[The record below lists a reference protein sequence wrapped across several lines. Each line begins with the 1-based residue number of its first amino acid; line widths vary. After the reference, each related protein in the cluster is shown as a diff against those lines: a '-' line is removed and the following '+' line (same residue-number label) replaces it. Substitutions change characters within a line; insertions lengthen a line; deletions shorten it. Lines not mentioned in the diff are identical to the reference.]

1 MNYPNNLF
9 VFDGESLG
17 LKAKK
22 QGLWSAAAIHLASGT
37 EAHWEFIPA
46 YVAQQADPAALA
58 VNGLTRAAWDVI
70 TITEVEWARRFEAW
84 VRALVP
90 TGRITLVGR
99 NPSFDLRMLTAL
111 GERIGG
117 IDGALFLSL
126 FHHRVLDLHGLV
138 QGLALGLG
146 WPFNTEK
153 IDDLY
158 RRLGQAPEPRPH
170 TALGGARH
178 AADALQMMVAEIRRL
193 QDGEERETRK
203 TSELTAEVAQVRELL
218 GEANAR
224 VCEMKAQH
232 AAIWKDYEQALALI
246 TELKKGAA

>member
-37 EAHWEFIPA
+37 TMSWEFLPA

-58 VNGLTRAAWDVI
+58 VNGLTRSHWERI
-70 TITEVEWARRFEAW
+70 RMTEVEWARDFEAW

-90 TGRITLVGR
+90 DGRITLVGR

-158 RRLGQAPEPRPH
+158 RRLGQAPEAKPH

-178 AADALQMMVAEIRRL
+178 AADALQMMVHEIAQLVATAEA
-193 QDGEERETRK
+193 ERQK
-203 TSELTAEVAQVRELL
+203 GAEVAQVRELL
-218 GEANAR
+218 GEAHAR